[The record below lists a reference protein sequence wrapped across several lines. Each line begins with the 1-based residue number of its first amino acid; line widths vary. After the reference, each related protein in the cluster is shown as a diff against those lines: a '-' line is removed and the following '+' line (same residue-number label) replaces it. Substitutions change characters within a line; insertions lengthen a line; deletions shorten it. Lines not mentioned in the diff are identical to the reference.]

1 MFCFVIDIVIYINV
15 EDLNFLKLF
24 NFYYLLVGRKKFYLN
39 GFFLLYFDLCMDVS
53 SIFRFNCLLKL

>member
-39 GFFLLYFDLCMDVS
+39 GV
-53 SIFRFNCLLKL
+53 IFVVFWFMYVC

>member
-24 NFYYLLVGRKKFYLN
+24 NFYYLLIGRKKFYLN
-39 GFFLLYFDLCMDVS
+39 GFFFCCILIYECMLV
-53 SIFRFNCLLKL
+53 RFFVLIVY